1 MGKCLLSLM
10 QWTILELALT
20 HKAHISFVNKVRHH
34 QVLSIFYSS
43 RCELLYWIESPLFLI
58 EQMKLFGLLYL
69 IVSIL
74 SFCQVRVYLYFLK
87 MVMLNI
93 LHTCNLL
100 RFEAVSADLITAVH
114 FFIWYVLTSEFLNLI
129 LHIEIA

>member
-1 MGKCLLSLM
+1 
-10 QWTILELALT
+10 
-20 HKAHISFVNKVRHH
+20 
-34 QVLSIFYSS
+34 
-43 RCELLYWIESPLFLI
+43 
-58 EQMKLFGLLYL
+58 MKLFGLLYL